1 MKKIFIFVVSVC
13 MGLGV
18 LFSENIFPDKV
29 HAEQG
34 DGNFSINV
42 ISVGNG
48 ESILIQ
54 CGGENMLIDA
64 GYSTIEEEKG
74 NGSANALSKYLMENG
89 QLCNDERSRFEEEVK
104 RLAEENPNNTV
115 TNF

>member
-48 ESILIQ
+48 ES
-54 CGGENMLIDA
+54 
-64 GYSTIEEEKG
+64 YSDTT
-74 NGSANALSKYLMENG
+74 
-89 QLCNDERSRFEEEVK
+89 RW
-104 RLAEENPNNTV
+104 
-115 TNF
+115 

>member
-64 GYSTIEEEKG
+64 GYSTI
-74 NGSANALSKYLMENG
+74 
-89 QLCNDERSRFEEEVK
+89 
-104 RLAEENPNNTV
+104 
-115 TNF
+115 